1 MLGKNLKYSRLK
13 EDERVISYDKMT
25 VKWVIA
31 NTNKVMTTIA
41 SHGREHVQECDVWDI
56 YQDVV
61 EYFAKSPDYD
71 INKAISRG
79 HGDTITSIE
88 GYVSSCVKYCV
99 DRHVVNKKRDYAMK
113 ERDVEGID
121 EDYKAVNRIAVYD
134 SSSEVESLEDVCE
147 RNTHMRYV
155 YGLDIY
161 QLLYIKLLS
170 KENNLSK
177 REENIILAALD
188 IEKDTLEALDMYN
201 EDSVLIEMV
210 SAINALEIGE
220 AINIIEKYV
229 YGHNNIKRAIC
240 K

>member
-1 MLGKNLKYSRLK
+1 M
-13 EDERVISYDKMT
+13 
-25 VKWVIA
+25 
-31 NTNKVMTTIA
+31 
-41 SHGREHVQECDVWDI
+41 
-56 YQDVV
+56 
-61 EYFAKSPDYD
+61 
-71 INKAISRG
+71 
-79 HGDTITSIE
+79 
-88 GYVSSCVKYCV
+88 
-99 DRHVVNKKRDYAMK
+99 
-113 ERDVEGID
+113 
-121 EDYKAVNRIAVYD
+121 
-134 SSSEVESLEDVCE
+134 
-147 RNTHMRYV
+147 
-155 YGLDIY
+155 GLDIY